1 MPITLQKT
9 FSYAN
14 GATSPVSSVTINV
27 AFPQYSFDGNAL
39 SVTGQGAIN
48 FPQELAST
56 AYAVGIPL
64 SSIFGPDYA
73 STLSKHFIS
82 LRDHDQGFKIKL
94 RDVSSTF
101 SFSYGGDAASKVDKE
116 ALYFLKILTPDGDRA
131 AATTTATATTE
142 AEPRQT
148 LATHA
153 VRDIGALLEANVY
166 VVNKMAYLEVL
177 HSMFTSLADGNES
190 ILLYLISLF
199 VDLSGPT
206 PVLASQA
213 TEDGAVQNIFTKFG
227 MDLASASAI
236 RAAIA
241 SNFAKLFDFPLQMPE
256 VKLLK
261 IAGSVRVVANEVQF
275 SNFTLCNLNVDL
287 TAGGAAHTLRWDWK
301 QQDFHGDRIEFAF
314 PEQYVQSN
322 VQGKVAVRVTAYDNS
337 SLYFADFE
345 PSDPTLQHLSITIT
359 PKIPSSVQP
368 PPVIPTK
375 PTKLRGQIVSMSSKP
390 AETLQGAVVIQAR
403 TTETSDWVPVSS
415 TMSDRTGN
423 FSMPYPSGKFY
434 SARAITSLDLK
445 STASISVNDGA
456 LATNFIYILL
466 QAPPE
471 DATKKDDCKC
481 EQKPEPTARL
491 PSQEDLVHSDQFTQ
505 DVGGT
510 CLNLN
515 TPNRTLKEYNYQAL
529 VRTSDPDVAN
539 YSLRSVTDKDTGSR
553 TFLMANHGKIQR
565 DLVDLDNPIRWQD
578 DEDDSQVQITPRFPT
593 GFNSP
598 FNISPAFGG
607 IGGFRRKPEINVSV
621 YQAVT
626 VATGHILHYKSEFK
640 ADGYSLGDLLY
651 SVPLAPGQKK
661 QIVIFDAS
669 HSFSGSEDQNISQ
682 AESLASNLLSER
694 SIVDQIAGNIGENLR
709 GQSDAT
715 TAGISAAAGA
725 SGTSGFIGASAG
737 VAGGYSN
744 ANSNASQDSNRNL
757 SQYFQEQLRQ
767 SINQNASSYRKLT
780 ASAVTTVKEGQQYNA
795 ETSVIANHNHC
806 HSLTMM
812 YFEVLRHFAVFQELV
827 DVEECVFVP
836 LLMTKFSN
844 QNVAKWADILVT
856 KLLPIH
862 SNTYLTPYT
871 HPNSRLQHPLVPA
884 FDAIER
890 IRTNYGMVDYPK
902 GAYDEESIRQVDG
915 TATIHVDIPR
925 PKSKYDFIM
934 SLPIVTKTVSHQEM
948 DVGDGVKT
956 VAAAVFAPWSLF
968 SGPQTHTVTEDVQVK
983 KNIFDGF
990 MTLDAN
996 YENVPP
1002 AQCIRINSFASF
1014 NLNSILSGTLDPIQ
1028 LLSMSPQ
1035 DEEMWRVYAYCV
1047 GYDHSN
1053 LGVLQMMNVYFKGQ
1067 LLSEWDTIF
1076 KSEIAP
1082 KVFEKMVASI
1092 TIDVLPFQQM
1102 TVDSRYNGGERDMTI
1117 TFSGQP
1123 SAANRAAIQRISVS
1137 FGNETIKSIRENTI
1151 FNLRSLRISY
1161 STNHY
1166 RGLLYS
1172 GNLNA
1177 DLLNIDLANPTGPA
1191 VTRDTPE
1198 SSDEK
1203 RNPRKEDIFIANR
1216 LIDHLNFNLEYYNR
1230 VLWYSLD
1237 PDRRWLLLDG
1247 FKIQIFD
1254 EKGQP
1259 EQPESYRSLASV
1271 IKNNLIAVTGN
1282 SLVFPVA
1289 PGFRVNR
1296 SLIVASNDDM
1306 QNESPSLLDQ
1316 YKPLVPAPPYR
1327 LSVPTRGVYMEAVMG
1342 SCDSCEKVKPDSSQ
1356 DWTKFT
1362 TDEPTAIAQVQP
1374 PVPAVTDY
1382 KAAFQQLANPLVAI
1396 QNAPGAPDPGVG
1408 LAASTDLLAKSGLFK
1423 DITGLEGNQANAIK
1437 TYLSNNDNV
1446 RAMASMASGLA
1457 MQAHNTENSARFME
1471 TANAAHDKGILSD
1484 KEYGDLV
1491 KAHLQQQVDGGASAK
1506 AQADG
1511 QKASLEDAAV
1521 QAIQQGKDVQ
1531 ASTSDGGGA
1540 TKSINVKSLL
1550 ATAVP
1555 GSDAGAGGGGGGGT
1569 VSDKFEVGNGSTL
1582 VKNFKGVFEN
1592 DNDTILQNG
1601 QFNIS
1606 TAVENAIIDVVEPK
1620 AGSDAGLQAVW
1631 ATMKDSDGKVVFE
1644 KLLAQN
1650 KAIKDYIYNNH
1661 LGSQFTDIANLFK
1674 PHNGDPIQKI
1684 FGDFWVKPI
1693 IRPAP
1698 KIVKP
1703 TFDLLQQAYDWEKA
1717 KCGYVAQ
1724 MLGNKYVN
1732 KRNAP
1737 LPGTLLF
1744 DQEGILKAQIS
1755 PSNLPVNSTDP
1766 QVFTY
1771 DAAQLKKIMDKVKE
1785 SLLKD
1790 RPVVV
1795 GVMSGTNHTD
1805 NGVAFSL
1812 DPRTIAPEHYILI
1825 FKQDGPDKFFFWDP
1839 DVRSSDIKQP
1849 GAWGQ
1854 GFGVLFYRKDRI
1866 GTAFSDADLTSI
1878 ETQGKAE
1885 GNHKLDPKGRHR
1897 YQAYYLRNSLSFPRD
1912 KVIEKLKYD
1921 PDTGKAVP

>member
-1 MPITLQKT
+1 MPITLQKS

-14 GATSPVSSVTINV
+14 GAIPPVSSVSINV
-27 AFPQYSFDGNAL
+27 AFPQYSFDGDAL
-39 SVTGQGAIN
+39 TVAARGAIN

-56 AYAVGIPL
+56 TYAVGIPL
-64 SSIFGPDYA
+64 SGIFGPEFG
-73 STLSKHFIS
+73 STLSKHFIT

-94 RDVSSTF
+94 DDVSTTF
-101 SFSYGGDAASKVDKE
+101 SFSYGGDAGSKIDVD
-116 ALYFLKILTPDGDRA
+116 ALYFIKILTPDGS
-131 AATTTATATTE
+131 
-142 AEPRQT
+142 AETRENLVSRVASDP
-148 LATHA
+148 A
-153 VRDIGALLEANVY
+153 ALLEASIY
-166 VVNKMAYLEVL
+166 VVNKKVYLEVL
-177 HSMFTSLADGNES
+177 RSMITRLPDGNES
-190 ILLYLISLF
+190 ILLYLINLM
-199 VDLSGPT
+199 VDLSGPL
-206 PVLASQA
+206 PVPASQ
-213 TEDGAVQNIFTKFG
+213 TVEDAAIQKIFNKFG
-227 MDLASASAI
+227 MDLVSAATI
-236 RAAIA
+236 RTSLA
-241 SNFAKLFDFPLQMPE
+241 SNFGKLFDFPLKMSE

-261 IAGSVRVVANEVQF
+261 IAGTVRVVADTAKF
-275 SNFTLCNLNVDL
+275 SDFTLCNLNADL
-287 TAGGAAHTLRWDWK
+287 TAGGIAHTLRWDWK
-301 QQDFHGDRIEFAF
+301 QQDLHGNQIDFNF
-314 PEQYVQSN
+314 PALYVQNN
-322 VQGKVAVRVTAYDNS
+322 VQGKVIVKVTAFDNS
-337 SLYFADFE
+337 SLYYAEFD
-345 PSDPTLQHLSITIT
+345 PSDPTLQRLSISII
-359 PKIPSSVQP
+359 PKRPSSVQP
-368 PPVIPTK
+368 APEAPPQ
-375 PTKLRGQIVSMSSKP
+375 PTKLRGQIVSMSPKP
-390 AETLQGAVVIQAR
+390 VETLQGAVVIHAKVS
-403 TTETSDWVPVSS
+403 ESSDWVPVSS
-415 TMSDRTGN
+415 TMSDRIGN
-423 FSMPYPSGKFY
+423 FSMPYPSGKFF
-434 SARAITSLDLK
+434 SAQAITSLDPK
-445 STASISVNDGA
+445 STTSIGVGDGA
-456 LATNFIYILL
+456 LSTNFIYILL

-471 DATKKDDCKC
+471 DPIKKDDCKC
-481 EQKPEPTARL
+481 EQKPEATARL
-491 PSQEDLVHSDQFTQ
+491 PSQDDLVHSDQFTQ
-505 DVGGT
+505 DMGGS

-539 YSLRSVTDKDTGSR
+539 YSLRSVTDATGSR

-565 DLVDLDNPIRWQD
+565 GLVDLDNPVRWQD
-578 DEDDSQVQITPRFPT
+578 DEDDSQVQITPRFP
-593 GFNSP
+593 GLNSP
-598 FNISPAFGG
+598 IGISPVFG
-607 IGGFRRKPEINVSV
+607 IGGFRRKPEINVSI

-694 SIVDQIAGNIGENLR
+694 SIVDQIAGNIGESLR

-856 KLLPIH
+856 RLLPLH

-871 HPNSRLQHPLVPA
+871 HPNSRFQHPLVPA

-890 IRTNYGMVDYPK
+890 IRTNYGMVDYPT

-915 TATIHVDIPR
+915 TATIHVDLPR

-934 SLPIVTKTVSHQEM
+934 SLPIVTKTISHEEM

-968 SGPQTHTVTEDVQVK
+968 NGPQTHTVTEDIQVK
-983 KNIFDGF
+983 KNIFDAF

-1002 AQCIRINSFASF
+1002 AQCIRINSFGTF
-1014 NLNSILSGTLDPIQ
+1014 NLNSILTGTVDPIK

-1047 GYDHSN
+1047 GYNHDN
-1053 LGVLQMMNVYFKGQ
+1053 FGVLQMMDVYFKGQ

-1082 KVFEKMVASI
+1082 KVFEKMVSAI
-1092 TIDVLPFQQM
+1092 TIDILPFQQM
-1102 TVDSRYNGGERDMTI
+1102 TVDSRYNGGERDMAI

-1123 SAANRAAIQRISVS
+1123 SSPNRAAIQRINIS
-1137 FGNETIKSIRENTI
+1137 FTNATIKSIRENTI
-1151 FNLRSLRISY
+1151 FNLRSLRMSY

-1177 DLLNIDLANPTGPA
+1177 DLLNIDLANPTGP
-1191 VTRDTPE
+1191 VVSRDTPE

-1259 EQPESYRSLASV
+1259 EQPDSYRSLASV

-1296 SLIVASNDDM
+1296 SLIVADDT
-1306 QNESPSLLDQ
+1306 QNVSLLDQ
-1316 YKPLVPAPPYR
+1316 YQPLLPAPPYR

-1342 SCDSCEKVKPDSSQ
+1342 TCDSCEKVKPDSAQ

-1362 TDEPTAIAQVQP
+1362 TDEPTPIAQVQP

-1396 QNAPGAPDPGVG
+1396 QNAPAAPDPGTG

-1423 DITGLEGNQANAIK
+1423 DITGL
-1437 TYLSNNDNV
+1437 
-1446 RAMASMASGLA
+1446 
-1457 MQAHNTENSARFME
+1457 
-1471 TANAAHDKGILSD
+1471 
-1484 KEYGDLV
+1484 
-1491 KAHLQQQVDGGASAK
+1491 
-1506 AQADG
+1506 
-1511 QKASLEDAAV
+1511 
-1521 QAIQQGKDVQ
+1521 
-1531 ASTSDGGGA
+1531 
-1540 TKSINVKSLL
+1540 
-1550 ATAVP
+1550 
-1555 GSDAGAGGGGGGGT
+1555 
-1569 VSDKFEVGNGSTL
+1569 
-1582 VKNFKGVFEN
+1582 
-1592 DNDTILQNG
+1592 
-1601 QFNIS
+1601 
-1606 TAVENAIIDVVEPK
+1606 
-1620 AGSDAGLQAVW
+1620 
-1631 ATMKDSDGKVVFE
+1631 GKV
-1644 KLLAQN
+1644 
-1650 KAIKDYIYNNH
+1650 
-1661 LGSQFTDIANLFK
+1661 
-1674 PHNGDPIQKI
+1674 
-1684 FGDFWVKPI
+1684 
-1693 IRPAP
+1693 
-1698 KIVKP
+1698 
-1703 TFDLLQQAYDWEKA
+1703 
-1717 KCGYVAQ
+1717 
-1724 MLGNKYVN
+1724 
-1732 KRNAP
+1732 
-1737 LPGTLLF
+1737 
-1744 DQEGILKAQIS
+1744 
-1755 PSNLPVNSTDP
+1755 
-1766 QVFTY
+1766 
-1771 DAAQLKKIMDKVKE
+1771 
-1785 SLLKD
+1785 
-1790 RPVVV
+1790 
-1795 GVMSGTNHTD
+1795 
-1805 NGVAFSL
+1805 FS
-1812 DPRTIAPEHYILI
+1812 
-1825 FKQDGPDKFFFWDP
+1825 
-1839 DVRSSDIKQP
+1839 
-1849 GAWGQ
+1849 
-1854 GFGVLFYRKDRI
+1854 
-1866 GTAFSDADLTSI
+1866 
-1878 ETQGKAE
+1878 
-1885 GNHKLDPKGRHR
+1885 
-1897 YQAYYLRNSLSFPRD
+1897 
-1912 KVIEKLKYD
+1912 VIEFMRCC
-1921 PDTGKAVP
+1921 